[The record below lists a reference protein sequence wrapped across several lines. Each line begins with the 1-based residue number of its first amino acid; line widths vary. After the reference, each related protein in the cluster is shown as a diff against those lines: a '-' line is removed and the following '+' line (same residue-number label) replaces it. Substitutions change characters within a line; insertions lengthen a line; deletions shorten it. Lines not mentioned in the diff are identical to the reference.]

1 MFDSITVR
9 KITKND
15 KSKYFEMS
23 RRFYEAGVT
32 NSKITDEGRE
42 KFFKEILSGEIVR
55 GYFMCFN
62 GQVAGYAVCALSA
75 SQEACGRVLWLDELY
90 VDPEYRGKGVGT
102 ELFKFLEA
110 GTDYDYVRLE
120 VEKDNAR
127 AMKLYRSL
135 GFKNAEYISL
145 YKKTA
150 KR

>member
-75 SQEACGRVLWLDELY
+75 SQEACGYYGLTSFTWTPNTAAKALARS
-90 VDPEYRGKGVGT
+90 
-102 ELFKFLEA
+102 FL
-110 GTDYDYVRLE
+110 
-120 VEKDNAR
+120 NF
-127 AMKLYRSL
+127 S
-135 GFKNAEYISL
+135 
-145 YKKTA
+145 
-150 KR
+150 KRERITTT